1 MVKHPYSLAKT
12 ILSATFASVKLLPR
26 LVRIPLSAFRNNKDP
41 RMRIRCISAADTFLL
56 HFERRGFHVGGAK
69 DGGRQRC
76 DADDEKTMVLK
87 IFVVSRTIKSQNLSR
102 LFCLKRRI
110 NHKRNAMEI
119 HSLDYQFI
127 HSTYVSIFLSSSLP
141 TIFSISLKE

>member
-1 MVKHPYSLAKT
+1 MVKHPYSFAKT

-110 NHKRNAMEI
+110 NHKRKFDGNSFARLPI
-119 HSLDYQFI
+119 HPLDLRLNLPF
-127 HSTYVSIFLSSSLP
+127 FLSPNNL
-141 TIFSISLKE
+141 

>member
-110 NHKRNAMEI
+110 NHKRKFDGNSFARLPI
-119 HSLDYQFI
+119 HPLDLRLNLPF
-127 HSTYVSIFLSSSLP
+127 FLSPNNL
-141 TIFSISLKE
+141 

>member
-76 DADDEKTMVLK
+76 DADDEKTMILK

-110 NHKRNAMEI
+110 NHKRKFDGNSFARLPI
-119 HSLDYQFI
+119 HPLDLRLNLPF
-127 HSTYVSIFLSSSLP
+127 FLSPNNL
-141 TIFSISLKE
+141 